1 MQIIATSDGSNTLFH
16 ESLDE
21 TYHSV
26 HGALGESLHVYIN
39 NGLKRLPLDLKTI
52 NVLEI
57 GFGTGLNSLLSMDHQ
72 APGTKIKYYSIEAFP
87 LSEDLLN
94 KYYQGFSE
102 KPKSLAALPKLI
114 HSQSLQSINEQFNFM
129 LIESKLEDLQV
140 HEQSF
145 PAFDLVYFDAFAPSK
160 QPEMWTIDI
169 LKKVSDAMAENGL
182 FVTYCSQG
190 QFKRNLKEIGF
201 EIDNPPGPF
210 GKREITVAKKI
221 KAIV

>member
-1 MQIIATSDGSNTLFH
+1 MQIIATSDGSKTLFH

-39 NGLKRLPLDLKTI
+39 NGLKRVPAELKTI

-57 GFGTGLNSLLSMDHQ
+57 GFGTGLNALLSIDHQ
-72 APGTKIKYYSIEAFP
+72 APDTNINYYGIEAFP
-87 LSEDLLN
+87 LSEELLN

-102 KPKSLAALPKLI
+102 KPRSLDALHKLI
-114 HSQSLQSINEQFNFM
+114 QTQGMQTINEHFEFK
-129 LIESKLEDLQV
+129 LIESKLEDLQAEK
-140 HEQSF
+140 HDFPSF
-145 PAFDLVYFDAFAPSK
+145 NLVYFDAFAPSK
-160 QPEMWTIDI
+160 QPEMWSLEI
-169 LKKVSDAMAENGL
+169 LKKVSDLMADNGL

-190 QFKRNLKEIGF
+190 QFKRNLKELGF
-201 EIDNPPGPF
+201 EIDCPPGPF
-210 GKREITVAKKI
+210 GKREITVAQKI

>member
-39 NGLKRLPLDLKTI
+39 NGLKRLPLDLKTLNI
-52 NVLEI
+52 LEI
-57 GFGTGLNSLLSMDHQ
+57 GFGTGLNALLSIDHQ
-72 APGTKIKYYSIEAFP
+72 APDTNIKYYSIEAFP

-94 KYYQGFSE
+94 NYYQGFSE
-102 KPKSLAALPKLI
+102 KPKSLAALPQLI
-114 HSQSLQSINEQFNFM
+114 QAQGMQSINEHFNFK

-145 PAFDLVYFDAFAPSK
+145 PPFDLVYYDAFAPSK
-160 QPEMWTIDI
+160 QAEMWSFEI
-169 LKKVSDAMAENGL
+169 LKKVSELMANDGL

-190 QFKRNLKEIGF
+190 QFKRNLKELGF

>member
-16 ESLDE
+16 EVLDE

-39 NGLKRLPLDLKTI
+39 NGLKRVSPNLKTI
-52 NVLEI
+52 NILEI
-57 GFGTGLNSLLSMDHQ
+57 GFGTGLNALLSIDHQ
-72 APGTKIKYYSIEAFP
+72 APNTKINYYSIEAFP
-87 LSEDLLN
+87 LSEELLN

-102 KPKSLAALPKLI
+102 KPKSLDSLHKLI
-114 HSQSLQSINEQFNFM
+114 QTQGMQTINEHFEFK

-140 HEQSF
+140 EKHDF
-145 PAFDLVYFDAFAPSK
+145 PSFDLVYFDAFAPSK
-160 QPEMWTIDI
+160 QPELWTLEI
-169 LKKVSDAMAENGL
+169 LRTVTNLMAEEAL

-190 QFKRNLKEIGF
+190 QFKRNLKELGF
-201 EIDNPPGPF
+201 EIDCPPGPF

-221 KAIV
+221 KAFV

>member
-16 ESLDE
+16 ETLDE

-26 HGALGESLHVYIN
+26 HGAIGESLHVYIN
-39 NGLKRLPLDLKTI
+39 NGLRRISPQLKSI
-52 NVLEI
+52 NILEI
-57 GFGTGLNSLLSMDHQ
+57 GFGTGLNALLSIDNQ
-72 APGTKIKYYSIEAFP
+72 APDTIINYYSIEAYP

-94 KYYQGFSE
+94 NYYQGFNE
-102 KPKSLAALPKLI
+102 KPKCLAALPQMI
-114 HSQSLQSINEQFNFM
+114 HAQTLQSINEQFNFK
-129 LIESKLEDLQV
+129 LNESKLEDLQM
-140 HEQSF
+140 EKCNF

-160 QPEMWTIDI
+160 QPEMWTFEI
-169 LKKVSDAMAENGL
+169 LKKLSDSMAENGL

-190 QFKRNLKEIGF
+190 QFKRNLKELGF
-201 EIDNPPGPF
+201 EIDCPPGPF

>member
-16 ESLDE
+16 EQLDE

-39 NGLKRLPLDLKTI
+39 NGLKRVSPNLKVI
-52 NVLEI
+52 NILEI
-57 GFGTGLNSLLSMDHQ
+57 GFGTGLNALLSIDHQ
-72 APGTKIKYYSIEAFP
+72 APDTDINYYSIEAYP
-87 LSEDLLN
+87 LSEELLN

-102 KPKSLAALPKLI
+102 KPKSLEALHKI
-114 HSQSLQSINEQFNFM
+114 IQIQGMQTINEHFEFK
-129 LIESKLEDLQV
+129 LIESKLEDLLV
-140 HEQSF
+140 EKYTF

-160 QPEMWTIDI
+160 QPEMWSLDI
-169 LKKVSDAMAENGL
+169 LKKVSDLMADNGL

-190 QFKRNLKEIGF
+190 QFKRNLKELGF
-201 EIDNPPGPF
+201 EIDCPPGPF

>member
-39 NGLKRLPLDLKTI
+39 NGLKRVPTELKTI
-52 NVLEI
+52 NILEI
-57 GFGTGLNSLLSMDHQ
+57 GFGTGLNALLSIDHQ
-72 APGTKIKYYSIEAFP
+72 APDTNINYYSIEAFP
-87 LSEDLLN
+87 LSEVLLN
-94 KYYQGFSE
+94 SYYQGFSE
-102 KPKSLAALPKLI
+102 KPKSLEALIKLI
-114 HSQSLQSINEQFNFM
+114 HSQGLQTINEHFEFK
-129 LIESKLEDLQV
+129 LIESKLEDLQLQ
-140 HEQSF
+140 EYSF

-160 QPEMWTIDI
+160 QPEMWSFEI
-169 LKKVSDAMAENGL
+169 LKKVSDSMAENGL
-182 FVTYCSQG
+182 FVSYCSQG
-190 QFKRNLKEIGF
+190 QFKRNLKELGF
-201 EIDNPPGPF
+201 EIECPPGPF

>member
-1 MQIIATSDGSNTLFH
+1 MQIIATSDGSKTLFH

-39 NGLKRLPLDLKTI
+39 NGLKRVPAELKTI

-57 GFGTGLNSLLSMDHQ
+57 GFGTGLNALLSIDHQ
-72 APGTKIKYYSIEAFP
+72 APDTNINYYGIEAFP
-87 LSEDLLN
+87 LSEELLN

-102 KPKSLAALPKLI
+102 KPRSLDALHKLI
-114 HSQSLQSINEQFNFM
+114 QTQGMQTINEHFEFK
-129 LIESKLEDLQV
+129 LIESKLEDLQAEK
-140 HEQSF
+140 HDFPSF
-145 PAFDLVYFDAFAPSK
+145 NLVYFDAFAPSK
-160 QPEMWTIDI
+160 QPEMWSLEI
-169 LKKVSDAMAENGL
+169 LKKVSDLMADNGL

-190 QFKRNLKEIGF
+190 QFKRNLKELGF
-201 EIDNPPGPF
+201 EIDCPPGPS
-210 GKREITVAKKI
+210 GKREITVAQKI